1 MLKWDMILRAY
12 KDKQAYV
19 LEMGKYQFM
28 YLPFSIFTNENDKK
42 LMDKILRDKGYIN

>member
-1 MLKWDMILRAY
+1 MMKISEKEGGMLKWDMILRAY

-28 YLPFSIFTNENDKK
+28 YLPF
-42 LMDKILRDKGYIN
+42 